1 MLFKVYR
8 YDPDKDAK
16 PYMKEYNVEL
26 GSTDRMLLDA
36 IMRIK
41 EMDDSLS
48 IRRSCREGVCGSDAM
63 NINGKN
69 GLACVTQLA
78 DLKSPVEL
86 RPLPGLPVIRD
97 LIVDMSQFFKQYH
110 SVKPYLVN
118 DDPAPDTERLQS
130 PEDRAQLDGLYECI
144 LCACCSASCPSFW
157 WNPDKFVGPAGL
169 LQAYRFLADTR
180 DESASERLDNLE
192 DPYRLFRCHSI
203 MNCVDV
209 CPKGL
214 NPTKAIGKIKD
225 MLVKRMV

>member
-1 MLFKVYR
+1 MLFRIYR

-16 PYMKEYNVEL
+16 PYTKEYEVEL
-26 GSTDRMLLDA
+26 KSTDRMLLDA
-36 IMRIK
+36 LTRIK

-48 IRRSCREGVCGSDAM
+48 LRRSCREGVCGSDAM

-69 GLACVTQLA
+69 GLACITPLA
-78 DLKSPVEL
+78 DLKSPVDL

-110 SVKPYLVN
+110 SIKPYLVN
-118 DDPAPDTERLQS
+118 EDPAPDTERLQY
-130 PEDRAQLDGLYECI
+130 PEDRDQLDGLYECI
-144 LCACCSASCPSFW
+144 LCACCSTACPSFW

-180 DESASERLDNLE
+180 DQSTSQRLDNLE